1 MPSQGKITGAHPVSS
16 IGDCLDQQIRCLERR
31 ARSGDV
37 DAAYGWLTAAGRIND
52 HLAQYQAMML
62 LAELQHPDLMKQ
74 MAEMKEIMDAVKAVE
89 PQPQVEEIW
98 ITNNSGT

>member
-1 MPSQGKITGAHPVSS
+1 
-16 IGDCLDQQIRCLERR
+16 LDRQIRDLERR
-31 ARSGDV
+31 AKAGDV

-52 HLAQYQAMML
+52 YLAQYQAMML
-62 LAELQHPDLMKQ
+62 LAELQHPGLMEQ